1 MLPENT
7 ERQADTVS
15 DINVFKRYEYKYL
28 ITSDQKEKILD
39 GMSGYMKLDSYG
51 RATICNIYYDTD
63 DFRLVRNSIEKPL
76 YKEKLR
82 VRSYGK
88 AKENGKVFVELKK
101 KYESVVYKRRL
112 SMSNRAASEW
122 LGSHEYCQVDSQIGE
137 EIEYFRHFYE
147 GIKPQVFLSYEREAY
162 YMKDGSDF
170 RVTFDDNIFAR
181 SDRLSLTEN
190 PGGYPL
196 LENDQVMMELKIS
209 AGMPLWMSQILTREK
224 IFKTSFSKYGTY
236 YTDVIYPRFSAIK
249 GGHKYA

>member
-1 MLPENT
+1 M
-7 ERQADTVS
+7 S

-28 ITSDQKEKILD
+28 ITADQKERILD
-39 GMSGYMKLDSYG
+39 EMRRYMKLDDYG
-51 RATICNIYYDTD
+51 RTTICNIYYDTD

-88 AKENGKVFVELKK
+88 AKENGKVFIELKK

-112 SMSNRAASEW
+112 SMSNRSASEW
-122 LGSHEYCQVDSQIGE
+122 LCSREYVQTDSQIGA
-137 EIEYFRHFYE
+137 EIEYFRHFYK

-162 YMKDGSDF
+162 FMKDGSDF
-170 RVTFDDNIFAR
+170 RVTFDDSIFAR
-181 SDRLSLTEN
+181 SEKLSLTED

-196 LENDQVMMELKIS
+196 LENGQVMMELKIS
-209 AGMPLWMSQILTREK
+209 AGMPIWMSQLLAGEK

-236 YTDVIYPRFSAIK
+236 YTDVIYPGISVIK
-249 GGHKYA
+249 GGYKYA